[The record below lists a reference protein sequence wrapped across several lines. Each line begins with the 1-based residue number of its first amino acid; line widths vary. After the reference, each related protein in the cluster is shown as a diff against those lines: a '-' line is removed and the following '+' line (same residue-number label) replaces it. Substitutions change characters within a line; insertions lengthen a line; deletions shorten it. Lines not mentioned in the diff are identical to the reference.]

1 MRSHNILTKQHLL
14 QNEGQVLS
22 SSEAKMGKEEK
33 KKLRKA
39 LPGNK
44 TSPEK
49 CIIFTFVLLTYHL

>member
-1 MRSHNILTKQHLL
+1 MRSHNILTRQHLL

-22 SSEAKMGKEEK
+22 SSEAKMGKGE

-44 TSPEK
+44 ISPEK
-49 CIIFTFVLLTYHL
+49 CIIFTFVLLTYYL